1 MKLYKTTITPTSNF
15 ATPLK
20 GDTLFGQIC
29 WGVYYSLG
37 KERLSKL
44 LQEYKNR
51 PFLVVSDAFVKGYL
65 PKPKMP
71 SYLLGENAEEKKINR
86 KKIWLRLDELK
97 SGKYNQAKT
106 NKELMTIEHTDD
118 IVMHNSINYQG
129 FHTKK
134 GFDPYGEREFIL
146 EENDIYFLLDNKQF
160 KLDELKKAF
169 NLVSQ
174 MGYGKDT
181 TIGKGRFTYNKFKE
195 VNNFFGDL
203 KYYMSLSPISPQG
216 LECKNIYYDP
226 FTKFGKFGLNRAY
239 KNSFK
244 KPILLAD
251 TATVI
256 EFQDKEYYQFLGQE
270 VSGLSNIYKDTI
282 HQGYSIVVPI
292 EVKNGK

>member
-1 MKLYKTTITPTSNF
+1 MQLYKTTITPTSNF

-37 KERLSKL
+37 KKRLSKL

-51 PFLVVSDAFVKGYL
+51 PFLVVSDAFAKGYL

-71 SYLLGENAEEKKINR
+71 SYLLGEESDEKKKNR
-86 KKIWLRLDELK
+86 KKIWLRLNELK

-146 EENDIYFLLDNKQF
+146 EENDIYLLLDNKQL
-160 KLDELKKAF
+160 KLDELENAF
-169 NLVSQ
+169 DLVSQ

-181 TIGKGRFTYNKFKE
+181 TIGKGRFTYSRFKE
-195 VNNFFGDL
+195 VNNFFGDS